1 MAEQYDRKASAA
13 SSWSSFGEVAW
24 WAVYEQYVLFGTR
37 TVLVFGLDV
46 GLDLDLML
54 DDDGDRDDDACMVLV
69 DMLVDHV
76 FISNS
81 TSICNY
87 WSLLIM
93 IICIFF
99 SEILVL
105 GGLLGT

>member
-1 MAEQYDRKASAA
+1 
-13 SSWSSFGEVAW
+13 
-24 WAVYEQYVLFGTR
+24 
-37 TVLVFGLDV
+37 
-46 GLDLDLML
+46 ML

-87 WSLLIM
+87 
-93 IICIFF
+93 
-99 SEILVL
+99 
-105 GGLLGT
+105 